1 MITLEFNVTNQ
12 FINRIDTE
20 HPVENSQEY
29 LYAQFNFL
37 TDDWENKTVTAIFT
51 KGNAAYYQ
59 LLDENMQCVVP
70 NEVNKSGN
78 FYVSVFAENLITT
91 NSSRVYVQ
99 KSNYTED
106 GENTEPPT
114 PNIYNQILAQF
125 TALRQFVAESLENV
139 DGGLFTDWQDEEE

>member
-12 FINRIDTE
+12 FINRIDRE
-20 HPVENSQEY
+20 QPVENSQDY
-29 LYAQFNFL
+29 LYAHFNFL
-37 TDDWENKTVTAIFT
+37 TEDWENKTITAIFT

-59 LLDENMQCVVP
+59 LLDENMQCEVP
-70 NEVNKSGN
+70 NEVNKYGD

-91 NSSRVYVQ
+91 NSSRVYVR

-125 TALRQFVAESLENV
+125 TALRHLLLNS
-139 DGGLFTDWQDEEE
+139 